1 MAPPACRA
9 PTWPCLKLMAFTI
22 ATLDELLSFSMSREG
37 HSGRLGSCPVG
48 DNAAEFGW
56 LDASWFGRVLRQRK
70 VSSRPVVV
78 AKVAVQLTTK
88 MFLAEYDHVVEEVPP
103 DGPDRALGVGVL
115 PWRPRG
121 SEDFGDA
128 HAFRASS
135 KAVAPMVKQ
144 HDEHEED
151 TERRAGHNEE
161 VDGSQV
167 GNVIGEERPPRLGG
181 WPSPPRHESSD

>member
-1 MAPPACRA
+1 M
-9 PTWPCLKLMAFTI
+9 
-22 ATLDELLSFSMSREG
+22 
-37 HSGRLGSCPVG
+37 
-48 DNAAEFGW
+48 
-56 LDASWFGRVLRQRK
+56 
-70 VSSRPVVV
+70 
-78 AKVAVQLTTK
+78 QLTTK

-103 DGPDRALGVGVL
+103 DGPDHALGVRVL

-135 KAVAPMVKQ
+135 KAVAIDGIAIAKEVPGSGVLRERLEDLLGCPGRGRCACHVEVDDLAPMVKQ

-161 VDGSQV
+161 VDGNQV
-167 GNVIGEERPPRLGG
+167 GNVIGEEGPPRLGG
-181 WPSPPRHESSD
+181 WPSLPRHESSD